1 MSHLSNMGHH
11 KGKFGD
17 IRRHNG
23 LDCVL
28 AWCVSTE
35 VLIEL
40 EADELA
46 GSEYAHDARARAR
59 VCARCELRILMTT
72 QQVEYVAVE
81 PMNGHA
87 GSEDY
92 TAEDITVM
100 EGLEAVRRRPGMYI
114 GTTGPEGVFH
124 LVREIVDNSV
134 DEAMAGFATLV
145 DITLHSDGSV
155 TVIDDGRGIPV
166 DTHDKTGK
174 SALETVMT
182 TLHAGGKFGGKGYQ
196 VSGGLHGVGASVV
209 NALSAWT
216 VVEVRRDGKV
226 HSQRFERG
234 ETVTDMSTRPQGSD
248 DIPGDGTK
256 VTWMPDS
263 QIFPEIDYDWE
274 AVSGRLREMAYL
286 NQGLSIRIRSDWHAE
301 GLWPHNDLTFRFDGG
316 VRSFVR
322 TFNRR
327 RGAVHDNV
335 VHAVGE
341 VDEVSVEVAFQY
353 NQSFVENCLSFANVI
368 RTGDGGTHV
377 TGFRSALTRV
387 LNDYAK
393 KNSLLSGGKD
403 GVSVLSGEDVRE
415 GLMSV
420 ISVKVKEPQFEGQT
434 KGRLGN
440 PEVKGAVEQSV
451 GRSLAEFLEDHPD
464 DARQI
469 IDKASTAARA
479 REAAKKAR
487 DLIIR
492 KNAMDG
498 GALPGKLADCS
509 EKDPS
514 RSELYIVEG
523 ESAGGSAKQGRD
535 RQFQAILPLRGKIL
549 NVEKARPDRMF
560 GHEEIAA
567 LITAIGAG
575 MGEEFNPEKLRYHRI
590 IIMTDA
596 DVDGA
601 HIRTLLLTFF
611 FRNMPHLIDG
621 GYLYI
626 AQPPLYKATK
636 GRRSS
641 WLYADAELDSW
652 MAERAFTGISIV
664 ASETGDVVARGKQL
678 GPTVTTL
685 REFRDAFNVAKVLGV
700 PETVFF
706 KLLSDPEFNE
716 LSWQRHPSAL
726 DATPEPNDEA
736 SDEEA
741 EEQSDDEAIDF
752 RPNIDVQSEMGMVFT
767 KEAGDPPPEA
777 DEELESHQTPE
788 VVIDDYE
795 LTESVYNNPAMRR
808 SRLLYTDIDHLVR
821 SGSGFKL
828 VRGDADLTEDV
839 SWIDLPE
846 LLEDNADSSGIN
858 IQRYKGLGEMN
869 PDQLWDTTMNPQARV
884 MLQVST
890 DDAMA
895 ADDIFRTLMGEEV
908 GPRRDFI
915 RANALE
921 VRNLD
926 V

>member
-1 MSHLSNMGHH
+1 
-11 KGKFGD
+11 
-17 IRRHNG
+17 
-23 LDCVL
+23 
-28 AWCVSTE
+28 
-35 VLIEL
+35 
-40 EADELA
+40 
-46 GSEYAHDARARAR
+46 
-59 VCARCELRILMTT
+59 MTT
-72 QQVEYVAVE
+72 QQVEIAPVSRA
-81 PMNGHA
+81 NGHA

-92 TAEDITVM
+92 TADDITVM

-134 DEAMAGFATLV
+134 DEAMAGFATRV
-145 DITLHSDGSV
+145 EITLHADGSV
-155 TVIDDGRGIPV
+155 TVVDDGRGIPV

-216 VVEVRRDGKV
+216 VVEVRREGKV
-226 HSQRFERG
+226 HTQRFERG
-234 ETVTDMSTRPQGSD
+234 DTVTEMTTRPQGSD
-248 DIPGDGTK
+248 DIAGDGTK
-256 VTWMPDS
+256 VSWMPDRD
-263 QIFPEIDYDWE
+263 IFPEVDYDWD

-286 NQGLSIRIRSDWHAE
+286 NQGLSIRIRSDWHSDS
-301 GLWPHNDLTFRFDGG
+301 LWPHNDLTFRFDGG

-335 VHAVGE
+335 VYASGE
-341 VDEVSVEVAFQY
+341 VEDVAVEVAFQY

-393 KNSLLSGGKD
+393 KNSLLNIGKD

-420 ISVKVKEPQFEGQT
+420 ISVKVKDPQFEGQT

-440 PEVKGAVEQSV
+440 PEVRGAVEQIV
-451 GRSLAEFLEDHPD
+451 GTFLSEFLEDHPD
-464 DARQI
+464 DARLI

-575 MGEEFNPEKLRYHRI
+575 MGEDFDAEKLRYHRI

-621 GYLYI
+621 GFLYI
-626 AQPPLYKATK
+626 AQPPLYRATK

-641 WLYADAELDSW
+641 WLYADAELDTW
-652 MAERAFTGISIV
+652 MADRAFNGIRIIENESG
-664 ASETGDVVARGKQL
+664 ETVVKGKQL
-678 GPTVTTL
+678 GPTVTIL
-685 REFRDAFNVAKVLGV
+685 REFRDAFNIAKVLGV
-700 PETVFF
+700 PDGVFF
-706 KLLSDPEFNE
+706 KLLSEPEYQGLTWHDDVIPHTPASSEGNGHVVDDIDGEEPDQENTAYNPNAEF
-716 LSWQRHPSAL
+716 PSDQMAFTMPARSHQA
-726 DATPEPNDEA
+726 DT
-736 SDEEA
+736 SDE
-741 EEQSDDEAIDF
+741 DLTPDEVEIDGYT
-752 RPNIDVQSEMGMVFT
+752 V
-767 KEAGDPPPEA
+767 KED
-777 DEELESHQTPE
+777 
-788 VVIDDYE
+788 
-795 LTESVYNNPAMRR
+795 VYNHPAMRR
-808 SRLLYTDIDHLVR
+808 SRALYDDVHDFVHADE
-821 SGSGFKL
+821 GFKL
-828 VRGDADLTEDV
+828 YRGDDELAPNVNWE
-839 SWIDLPE
+839 DLPE
-846 LLEDNADSSGIN
+846 VLESHADNSGIN
-858 IQRYKGLGEMN
+858 VQRYKGLGEMN
-869 PDQLWDTTMNPQARV
+869 PDQLWDTTMNPGARV
-884 MLQVST
+884 MLKVSAE
-890 DDAMA
+890 DAMA

-908 GPRRDFI
+908 GPRREFI

>member
-1 MSHLSNMGHH
+1 
-11 KGKFGD
+11 
-17 IRRHNG
+17 
-23 LDCVL
+23 
-28 AWCVSTE
+28 
-35 VLIEL
+35 
-40 EADELA
+40 
-46 GSEYAHDARARAR
+46 
-59 VCARCELRILMTT
+59 MTT
-72 QQVEYVAVE
+72 ETTVLTNG
-81 PMNGHA
+81 NGHA
-87 GSEDY
+87 GSSEY

-100 EGLEAVRRRPGMYI
+100 EGLEAVRKRPGMYI

-134 DEAMAGFATLV
+134 DEAMAGFATTV
-145 DITLHSDGSV
+145 DIHIHADGSV

-209 NALSAWT
+209 NALSEWT
-216 VVEVRRDGKV
+216 VVEVRRDGYV
-226 HSQRFERG
+226 YSQRFERG
-234 ETVTDMSTRPQGSD
+234 ITINEMSRRPQNSSD
-248 DIPGDGTK
+248 LEGNGTM
-256 VTWMPDS
+256 VTWLPDKDV
-263 QIFPEIDYDWE
+263 FPEVAYDWDG
-274 AVSGRLREMAYL
+274 VTSRLREMAYL
-286 NQGLSIRIRSDWHAE
+286 NQGLRIRLRSDWHE
-301 GLWPHNDLTFRFDGG
+301 EMQWPHNDVTFRFDGG

-327 RGAVHDNV
+327 RGGIHDSV
-335 VHAVGE
+335 IYAAGTVEDVA
-341 VDEVSVEVAFQY
+341 VEVAFQY

-393 KNSLLSGGKD
+393 KNNLLSGGKD
-403 GVSVLSGEDVRE
+403 GVATLSGEDVRE

-420 ISVKVKEPQFEGQT
+420 ISVKVKDPQFEGQT

-440 PEVKGAVEQSV
+440 PEVRPAVETLV
-451 GRSLAEFLEDHPD
+451 GRYLTEFLEDHPD
-464 DARQI
+464 EARII

-498 GALPGKLADCS
+498 GSLPGKLADCA

-535 RQFQAILPLRGKIL
+535 RQFQAILPLKGKIL
-549 NVEKARPDRMF
+549 NVEKARPERMF
-560 GHEEIAA
+560 AHEEIAA

-575 MGEEFNPEKLRYHRI
+575 MGEDFDPEKLRYHRI

-596 DVDGA
+596 DIDGA

-611 FRNMPHLIDG
+611 FRNMRQLIDD

-626 AQPPLYKATK
+626 AQPPLYKASK
-636 GRRSS
+636 GRRSN
-641 WLYADAELDSW
+641 WLYADADLDNW
-652 MAERAFTGISIV
+652 MAERAFNGLTIEAADDEVSLTV
-664 ASETGDVVARGKQL
+664 KGKRL
-678 GPTVTTL
+678 GNTITQL
-685 REFRDAFNVAKVLGV
+685 REFREAFDIAKALGV
-700 PETVFF
+700 PEEVFF
-706 KLLSDPEFNE
+706 DLLTDPDLQNLSFARDKSHEAAGDLDDDDLFDRDNSFQVGLFNGSVDENGTSFTREVNEQPLDVEEDEPAPITFSIHGYE
-716 LSWQRHPSAL
+716 LSE
-726 DATPEPNDEA
+726 D
-736 SDEEA
+736 
-741 EEQSDDEAIDF
+741 
-752 RPNIDVQSEMGMVFT
+752 
-767 KEAGDPPPEA
+767 
-777 DEELESHQTPE
+777 
-788 VVIDDYE
+788 
-795 LTESVYNNPAMRR
+795 VYNNPAMRR
-808 SRLLYTDIDHLVR
+808 ARRIYPDVVDFISSD
-821 SGSGFKL
+821 GFILKKS
-828 VRGDADLTEDV
+828 DAIVNDDLCWDE
-839 SWIDLPE
+839 LPE
-846 LLEDNADSSGIN
+846 ALEENSDTSGIN

-869 PDQLWDTTMNPQARV
+869 PDQLWDTTMNPGNRLMLRV
-884 MLQVST
+884 T
-890 DDAMA
+890 AEDAIS

>member
-1 MSHLSNMGHH
+1 MTTETTIATNGNGHT
-11 KGKFGD
+11 G
-17 IRRHNG
+17 
-23 LDCVL
+23 
-28 AWCVSTE
+28 S
-35 VLIEL
+35 
-40 EADELA
+40 
-46 GSEYAHDARARAR
+46 SEY
-59 VCARCELRILMTT
+59 
-72 QQVEYVAVE
+72 
-81 PMNGHA
+81 N
-87 GSEDY
+87 
-92 TAEDITVM
+92 AEDITVM
-100 EGLEAVRRRPGMYI
+100 EGLEAVRKRPGMYI

-134 DEAMAGFATLV
+134 DEAMAGFASTV
-145 DITLHSDGSV
+145 DIHIHEDGSV

-209 NALSAWT
+209 NALSEWT
-216 VVEVRRDGKV
+216 VVEVRRDGYV
-226 HSQRFERG
+226 YSQRFERG
-234 ETVTDMSTRPQGSD
+234 VTMNDMTVRKQTSADLAGT
-248 DIPGDGTK
+248 GTK

-263 QIFPEIDYDWE
+263 EVFPEIDYDWDG
-274 AVSGRLREMAYL
+274 VTGRLREMAYL
-286 NQGLSIRIRSDWHAE
+286 NQGLAIRLRSDWHE
-301 GLWPHNDLTFRFDGG
+301 ETHWPHNDITFRFDGG

-327 RGAVHDNV
+327 RGGIHDSV
-335 VHAVGE
+335 IYAAGTVEDVA
-341 VDEVSVEVAFQY
+341 VEVAFQY

-387 LNDYAK
+387 VNDYAK
-393 KNSLLSGGKD
+393 KNNLLNIGKD
-403 GVSVLSGEDVRE
+403 GVATLSGEDVRE

-420 ISVKVKEPQFEGQT
+420 ISVKVKDPQFEGQT

-440 PEVKGAVEQSV
+440 PEVSGAVAQLV
-451 GRSLAEFLEDHPD
+451 GRYLTEFLEDHPD
-464 DARQI
+464 EARVI

-498 GALPGKLADCS
+498 GSLPGKLADCS

-535 RQFQAILPLRGKIL
+535 RQFQAILPLKGKIL
-549 NVEKARPDRMF
+549 NVEKARPERMF
-560 GHEEIAA
+560 AHDEITA

-575 MGEEFNPEKLRYHRI
+575 MGEEFDSEKLRYHRI

-596 DVDGA
+596 DIDGA

-611 FRNMPHLIDG
+611 FRNMRQLIDE

-626 AQPPLYKATK
+626 AQPPLYKASK
-636 GRRSS
+636 GRRSN
-641 WLYADAELDSW
+641 WLYADADLDSW
-652 MAERAFTGISIV
+652 MAERAFNGLSI
-664 ASETGDVVARGKQL
+664 ASDDDEVDIEVKGKSL
-678 GPTVTTL
+678 GSTITQL
-685 REFRDAFNVAKVLGV
+685 REFREAYGIVDALGV
-700 PETVFF
+700 PKDVFF
-706 KLLSDPEFNE
+706 NLLRDPEWQNLTFTRDRSSEIIAELNDDLTGEDGPFQVDLFND
-716 LSWQRHPSAL
+716 SV
-726 DATPEPNDEA
+726 DEDQA
-736 SDEEA
+736 AFTREVNEESGEDDEEA
-741 EEQSDDEAIDF
+741 PVTYMIQ
-752 RPNIDVQSEMGMVFT
+752 
-767 KEAGDPPPEA
+767 
-777 DEELESHQTPE
+777 
-788 VVIDDYE
+788 DYE
-795 LTESVYNNPAMRR
+795 LTEDVYNNPAIRR
-808 SRLLYTDIDHLVR
+808 AKRLYPRVADFV
-821 SGSGFKL
+821 SA
-828 VRGDADLTEDV
+828 DAFSIKRRENVVLDEIN
-839 SWIDLPE
+839 WEELPE
-846 LLEDNADSSGIN
+846 ALEENSDTSGIN

-869 PDQLWDTTMNPQARV
+869 PDQLWETTMNPQNRL
-884 MLQVST
+884 MLQVT
-890 DDAMA
+890 AEDAIS

-921 VRNLD
+921 VKNLD